1 MKPRENSVPA
11 TGCTANA
18 RTCACPAGQ
27 DTVAV
32 MSAEKQLPSIVALSL
47 IAVVLALFAISLA
60 DGWFRIVAIIGALVM
75 AALAAVRVIADQRSD
90 PKE

>member
-1 MKPRENSVPA
+1 
-11 TGCTANA
+11 
-18 RTCACPAGQ
+18 
-27 DTVAV
+27 